1 MAAEPLRLALR
12 PAARRDLEEI
22 FAYTARTWSP
32 AQADR
37 YLRGLHRVME
47 TLQEFP
53 ELAPE
58 RRAFDPPV
66 RLHPCQR
73 HLIVYRAEADTLEIL
88 RILHTRQNWRALLA
102 EP

>member
-12 PAARRDLEEI
+12 PAARHDLEDI
-22 FAYTARTWSP
+22 FAYTASTWSLD
-32 AQADR
+32 QADR
-37 YLRGLHRVME
+37 YLRGLYKVMQ

-58 RRAFDPPV
+58 RPEFDPPV
-66 RLHPCQR
+66 RLHLCQR
-73 HLIVYRAEADTLEIL
+73 HLIVYRAEAETLEIL